1 MRRLLLSL
9 VAAIGLVGMSTSGVL
24 AGNVHFNKST
34 PPTFTDNGLTLTA
47 AGTIYGLGNGDVQ
60 IVLTATAIPTATCTN
75 PGGSSKVP
83 GQNPA
88 SVTVTGGQSIPAGSI
103 INGHVP
109 FSVTT
114 NPPTSPVP
122 GAPACPNSSWS
133 WTETITD
140 MSWTSATIQVYQPCA
155 GPSVTGCPL
164 VLAATFT
171 FSPPL

>member
-9 VAAIGLVGMSTSGVL
+9 VAAIGIVGMSASGVL
-24 AGNVHFNKST
+24 AGNVHFNKSN
-34 PPTFTDNGLTLTA
+34 PPSFTDNGLTLTA
-47 AGTIYGLGNGDVQ
+47 SGTIYGLGSGDVQ
-60 IVLTATAIPTATCTN
+60 VVLTATAIPTATCTN

-88 SVTVTGGQSIPAGSI
+88 SVTVTGGEAIPSGSI
-103 INGHVP
+103 INGHTS

-114 NPPTSPVP
+114 QPPTSPIP
-122 GAPACPNSSWS
+122 GAPACPNSS

-140 MSWTSATIQVYQPCA
+140 MSWTSATLQVYQPCSTA
-155 GPSVTGCPL
+155 DVSACPL
-164 VLAATFT
+164 VLTQTFT

>member
-1 MRRLLLSL
+1 
-9 VAAIGLVGMSTSGVL
+9 VAISTSGVL
-24 AGNVHFNKST
+24 AGNVHFNKSN

-60 IVLTATAIPTATCTN
+60 VVLTATAIPTATCTN

-114 NPPTSPVP
+114 SPPTSPVP
-122 GAPACPNSSWS
+122 GAPACPNSS